1 MSGEAISCYLSSTCS
16 AVSCCLDVARLQGR
30 SVEVALDFSQCGNY
44 LDITVEQI
52 TVNHYLNNF
61 TFGMP
66 LIRLFVCL
74 SICLSLCPYIFS
86 VSVFLCLSLSLF
98 ELCLEET
105 QFSVFIMEGDVCHI
119 KQTYTSLEENI
130 KTPCVCRMLT
140 QMELGG
146 RELIDYTKEVS

>member
-61 TFGMP
+61 TFGMSYT
-66 LIRLFVCL
+66 RLFVCL
-74 SICLSLCPYIFS
+74 SICLF
-86 VSVFLCLSLSLF
+86 VHLSLSLS
-98 ELCLEET
+98 LSLICTLQNIPDLEGMLL
-105 QFSVFIMEGDVCHI
+105 FVCF
-119 KQTYTSLEENI
+119 
-130 KTPCVCRMLT
+130 C
-140 QMELGG
+140 
-146 RELIDYTKEVS
+146 